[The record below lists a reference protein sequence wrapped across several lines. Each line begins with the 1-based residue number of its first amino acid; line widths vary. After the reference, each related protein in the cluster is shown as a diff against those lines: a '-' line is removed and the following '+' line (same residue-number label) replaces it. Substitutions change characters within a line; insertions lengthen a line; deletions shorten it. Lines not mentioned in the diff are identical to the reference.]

1 MELQNISGSP
11 VTLYDAATGV
21 AWRFVDDKDDID
33 EIEYHFPTAIPV
45 TVTAGEKFLLVKNL
59 VAFTSEFGPPDPG
72 LKVFEW
78 IDDSLSNGG
87 EKPEIQLPGDVDEF
101 LTRYYIRADRVSYDD
116 TAPWP
121 TEPDGSGQSLTRISN
136 TAYGNDVA
144 NWQAAAPSPGS

>member
-1 MELQNISGSP
+1 
-11 VTLYDAATGV
+11 
-21 AWRFVDDKDDID
+21 
-33 EIEYHFPTAIPV
+33 
-45 TVTAGEKFLLVKNL
+45 
-59 VAFTSEFGPPDPG
+59 
-72 LKVFEW
+72 
-78 IDDSLSNGG
+78 
-87 EKPEIQLPGDVDEF
+87 